1 MRIDPPFNMIIVGM
15 TRCGKTHY
23 ILKKLESDY
32 KGCFEYIFL
41 ICPSY
46 PWNKTY
52 HEWKYINDKKIFPI
66 PCKQDQVD
74 SFIEYV
80 VDNLDGTT
88 NSPIILDDCAQ
99 GPTVKGFSNNF
110 IDLAY
115 SGRRKGFSTIVIT
128 QQFHSVSKKYR
139 DNTNLMV
146 TFYNPNYN
154 DMEDF
159 LTECKKVSKGEIEKI
174 QDVLL
179 NNKYS
184 KLEVLRLEGKHEI
197 IYAS

>member
-1 MRIDPPFNMIIVGM
+1 MRIEPPFNMIIIGM

-23 ILKKLESDY
+23 LLKKLESDY

-46 PWNKTY
+46 LWNKTY
-52 HEWKYINDKKIFPI
+52 LEWKYKDDKKFFPI

-74 SFIEYV
+74 SFIEYIEEKFE
-80 VDNLDGTT
+80 GTT
-88 NSPIILDDCAQ
+88 NSLIILDDCAQ
-99 GPTVKGFSNNF
+99 GSAVKGFTNNF
-110 IDLAY
+110 IDLSF
-115 SGRRKGFSTIVIT
+115 SGRHKGFSTIVIT
-128 QQFHSVSKKYR
+128 QQFHSIAKKYR
-139 DNTNLMV
+139 DNTDLTV

-154 DMEDF
+154 DMKDF
-159 LTECKKVSKGEIEKI
+159 LTECKKVSEGELDRI
-174 QDVLL
+174 QDELR

-197 IYAS
+197 IYSS